1 MSIAILSDIH
11 ANLDA
16 LDAVLK
22 DIEARGGVTGIY
34 SAGDVVGYGPDPEQ
48 CVQKVNE
55 ICKGAVAGNHD
66 HGLLGFTSMETSNP
80 IAKEAIE
87 WSQDKVSEEARAIM
101 RSWPMELDIE
111 PGIKIVH
118 ANPVSPEKWD
128 YVLSVKHMELTFKH
142 LDKATRICVVGHS
155 HMPFITEMEDD
166 TGRMSPYGG
175 GGGKVFMKDNS
186 RYLVNAGSVGQPRD
200 QKPMAGY
207 ALIDDDSIEIVR
219 VEYDVNAMADRM
231 VEMGVHL
238 ALAERV
244 RYGF

>member
-16 LDAVLK
+16 FEAVLK
-22 DIEARGGVTGIY
+22 DIEARGEVTAIY
-34 SAGDVVGYGPDPEQ
+34 SVGDVVGYGPDPEQ

-55 ICKGAVAGNHD
+55 LCKGAVAGNHD
-66 HGLLGFTSMETSNP
+66 HGLLGLTSMEISNP

-87 WSQDKVSEEARAIM
+87 WSQDKVTEAAKEIM
-101 RSWPMELDIE
+101 RSWPMELDFE
-111 PGIKIVH
+111 PGFKIVH
-118 ANPVSPEKWD
+118 ANPVSPETWD
-128 YVLSVKHMELTFKH
+128 YLLSVQNMELSFKHMKE
-142 LDKATRICVVGHS
+142 ATRICVVGHS
-155 HMPFITEMEDD
+155 HIPFITELEGD

-175 GGGKVFMKDNS
+175 GGGKVFMKEGS

-200 QKPMAGY
+200 QKPLAGY
-207 ALIDDDSIEIVR
+207 ALIDDESIEIIR

-238 ALAERV
+238 ALSERI

>member
-16 LDAVLK
+16 LEAVLK
-22 DIEARGGVTGIY
+22 DIETRGGVTEIY
-34 SAGDVVGYGPDPEQ
+34 SVGDVVGYGPDPEQ
-48 CVQKVNE
+48 CVQKVKE
-55 ICKGAVAGNHD
+55 LCKGAVMGNHD
-66 HGLLGFTSMETSNP
+66 HGLLGLSSMETSNP
-80 IAKEAIE
+80 IAKESIQ
-87 WSQDKVSEEARAIM
+87 WSQDKVSEEAREII
-101 RSWPMELDIE
+101 RSWPMVFDTDN
-111 PGIKIVH
+111 GIKIVH

-128 YVLSVKHMELTFKH
+128 YVLSVKHMELTFKN
-142 LDKATRICVVGHS
+142 LDEGTRICVVGHS
-155 HMPFITEMEDD
+155 HIPFITELEGD

-175 GGGKVFMKDNS
+175 AGGKVFMKDNS

-200 QKPMAGY
+200 QKPLAGY
-207 ALIDDDSIEIVR
+207 ALIDEQSIEIVR
-219 VEYDVNAMADRM
+219 VEYDVNALADRM